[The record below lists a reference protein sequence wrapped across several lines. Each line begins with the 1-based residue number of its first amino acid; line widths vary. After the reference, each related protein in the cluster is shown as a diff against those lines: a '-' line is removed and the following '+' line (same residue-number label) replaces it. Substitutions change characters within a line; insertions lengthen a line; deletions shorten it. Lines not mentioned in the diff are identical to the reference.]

1 MPEWSWQVSDELTV
15 QWKKIRDQAGPYP
28 PEAYEFVRDGLQ
40 HTVELVH
47 GKDAATSLP
56 SPGENRHVT
65 GQQLCMGLRDYA
77 IQQYGRLAMTVLNHW
92 HISRTGDFGRMVFA
106 MIDGGLMSR
115 SDEDNIDDFADIYE
129 FDEAFSPA
137 EFG

>member
-1 MPEWSWQVSDELTV
+1 MSEELSA
-15 QWKKIRDQAGPYP
+15 QWRRIRDQAGPYP

-47 GKDAATSLP
+47 GSEAAATMP
-56 SPGENRHVT
+56 GPGENRHVS
-65 GQQLCMGLRDYA
+65 GQQLCLGLRDYA
-77 IQQYGRLAMTVLNHW
+77 ISRYGRMAITVLSHW
-92 HISRTGDFGRMVFA
+92 HISRTEDFGRMVFA

-115 SDEDNIDDFADIYE
+115 SDEDTLEDFVAIYE

-137 EFG
+137 EIG